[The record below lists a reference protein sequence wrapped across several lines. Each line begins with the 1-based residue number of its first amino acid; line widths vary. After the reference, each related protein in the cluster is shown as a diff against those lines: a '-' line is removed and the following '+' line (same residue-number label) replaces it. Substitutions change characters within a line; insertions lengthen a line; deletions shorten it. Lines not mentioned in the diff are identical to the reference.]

1 MEEQGFLFHNSD
13 FRQVLDQK
21 GLNVDWKC
29 ARTAV
34 EKDFQL
40 SFSSSPLQP
49 CMENMDKKCFRAHVF
64 TKELIYLLLLQFRQ
78 VNHKSYLYIIIN
90 YLKCSYYYILITII
104 LYMLHL
110 IALEKKPLK
119 VKV

>member
-49 CMENMDKKCFRAHVF
+49 CMENMDKKMFQGTCFYKR
-64 TKELIYLLLLQFRQ
+64 
-78 VNHKSYLYIIIN
+78 IN
-90 YLKCSYYYILITII
+90 IFVAVT
-104 LYMLHL
+104 
-110 IALEKKPLK
+110 
-119 VKV
+119 V

>member
-1 MEEQGFLFHNSD
+1 MFHNSD

-34 EKDFQL
+34 EKDSQI

-64 TKELIYLLLLQFRQ
+64 LKTVPTIVIAHTFCTSPDTRISYRRYLLIQGYFCA
-78 VNHKSYLYIIIN
+78 V
-90 YLKCSYYYILITII
+90 
-104 LYMLHL
+104 
-110 IALEKKPLK
+110 
-119 VKV
+119 

>member
-110 IALEKKPLK
+110 IELEKKTLK